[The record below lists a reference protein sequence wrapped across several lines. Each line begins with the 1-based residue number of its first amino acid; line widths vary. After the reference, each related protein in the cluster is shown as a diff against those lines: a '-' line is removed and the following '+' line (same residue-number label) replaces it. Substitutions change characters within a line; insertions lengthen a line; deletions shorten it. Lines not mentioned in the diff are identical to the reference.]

1 MNSILAELYQGNYEP
16 QKDHSYRGDSE
27 YGIVFRRLIELEYEL
42 LKNMTEE
49 EKRYF
54 EKFNETSAE
63 LSSITGK
70 LGFEDGFRLG
80 VRLMIEAL
88 WEESAAE

>member
-1 MNSILAELYQGNYEP
+1 MSSILTELYQGNYEP

-27 YGIVFRRLIELEYEL
+27 YGIAFSRLIELENEL
-42 LKNMTEE
+42 LRDMTEE
-49 EKRYF
+49 AKGCF
-54 EKFNETSAE
+54 EKFNEASAE

-80 VRLMIEAL
+80 VQLMIEAL
-88 WEESAAE
+88 VRKPEE